1 MLRVAQISRLA
12 SGSLGRIVMSDGLS
26 GELLMFRRSF
36 RSFRITTSGKPEDSQ
51 RYLISERVYLPVFQ
65 SVESISSTSLLYAK
79 KRKRPQKGKD
89 RPEVVDVDEEDDD
102 DPDDVVDEK
111 MALAA
116 KGILHKGVGEAEE
129 IVDDGLP
136 KDYKRRVLKLG
147 SRRLDTLLNR
157 TSGRS
162 SA

>member
-1 MLRVAQISRLA
+1 M
-12 SGSLGRIVMSDGLS
+12 
-26 GELLMFRRSF
+26 
-36 RSFRITTSGKPEDSQ
+36 
-51 RYLISERVYLPVFQ
+51 SERIFSPLVE
-65 SVESISSTSLLYAK
+65 SVESISSTHILFAK

-89 RPEVVDVDEEDDD
+89 RPEVVEVDDEDDD

-111 MALAA
+111 TALAA
-116 KGILHKGVGEAEE
+116 KGILHAGVGEAEE
-129 IVDDGLP
+129 VVDDGLP